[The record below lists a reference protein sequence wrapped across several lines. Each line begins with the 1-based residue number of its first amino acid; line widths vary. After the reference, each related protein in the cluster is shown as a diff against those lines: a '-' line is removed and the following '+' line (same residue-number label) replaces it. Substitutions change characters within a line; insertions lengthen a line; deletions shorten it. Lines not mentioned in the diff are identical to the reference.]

1 MTGWDRDRR
10 GGWLPLP
17 YYGAEVRLHRRRP
30 AGHNAGMCIGV
41 GTLILILVLIW
52 LFA

>member
-17 YYGAEVRLHRRRP
+17 YYGAEVRLHSRRD
-30 AGHNAGMCIGV
+30 GHNAGMYIGI